1 MCVVEANLLP
11 GRQHDITPFIK
22 MMRRDLLGSDLSL
35 SRSLAITQLHTPYI
49 YLLGHFRT
57 LQYNT
62 TMHIVFLPPFLSLFF
77 HCCSFVTCIPPTHA
91 HPEAWRRLSDIH
103 GHQGGGSGFS
113 KKVSRLLHFGILLF
127 SPGAYSDP
135 HVICTCPKV
144 SFPKLRE
151 YVGVFVLV
159 GDSPRSSFFLTG
171 ELGNNFFHRRIGSWM
186 YGVLWKPP
194 PRALQNVV
202 GHEQATLHQKNLCK
216 YQYGPVQFFR
226 PMFSNFGHL
235 ACMG

>member
-49 YLLGHFRT
+49 YLLGHSRT

-103 GHQGGGSGFS
+103 GHQGGGQDLA
-113 KKVSRLLHFGILLF
+113 KKCPDCSILAF
-127 SPGAYSDP
+127 YY
-135 HVICTCPKV
+135 
-144 SFPKLRE
+144 FPL
-151 YVGVFVLV
+151 VLTQIPMWSVLV
-159 GDSPRSSFFLTG
+159 QKCPSPSF
-171 ELGNNFFHRRIGSWM
+171 ENM
-186 YGVLWKPP
+186 
-194 PRALQNVV
+194 
-202 GHEQATLHQKNLCK
+202 
-216 YQYGPVQFFR
+216 
-226 PMFSNFGHL
+226 
-235 ACMG
+235 